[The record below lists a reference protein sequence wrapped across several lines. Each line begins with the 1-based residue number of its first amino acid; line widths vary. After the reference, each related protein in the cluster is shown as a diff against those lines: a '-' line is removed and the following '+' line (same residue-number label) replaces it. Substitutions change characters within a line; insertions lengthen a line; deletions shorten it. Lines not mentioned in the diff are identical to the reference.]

1 MVSLYLLEFLDEV
14 PPLAKVLDQINN
26 RGSDHRKRHIMP
38 SLMSY
43 QLMSYQLMSYQR
55 STHRRIEKL
64 KIHAFWL

>member
-1 MVSLYLLEFLDEV
+1 MISLYLLEFLDEV

-26 RGSDHRKRHIMP
+26 GGSDHRKRHIMP
-38 SLMSY
+38 S
-43 QLMSYQLMSYQR
+43 LMSYQLMSYQR